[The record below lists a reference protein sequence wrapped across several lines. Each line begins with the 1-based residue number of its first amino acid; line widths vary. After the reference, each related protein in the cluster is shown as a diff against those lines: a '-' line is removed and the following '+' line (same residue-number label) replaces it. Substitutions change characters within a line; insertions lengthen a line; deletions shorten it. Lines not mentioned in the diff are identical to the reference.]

1 MIQTLRFFTNFNNL
15 QNFQKFQNTDESPY
29 FYMNHDRT
37 RDEMPTPAHSS
48 KLTKH
53 RGECVLLQDDYFQIS
68 TFACMKPWKLL
79 DSEFLVNAPWLK
91 VAKEKCELPNGKVI
105 DDFYTLWQPDWVLIL
120 ARTKEGKWVMTEQY
134 RHGTGKIA
142 LEFPAGIIDKG
153 ETPEEAA
160 IRELQEECG
169 YCLDERLETRD
180 ERCETVSSSSCRG
193 TADASSKVLIKKMTG
208 SFVASP
214 LRMTSKS
221 DADASAGSLRPCSAQ
236 AATLAKNDNNGVMYV
251 GNFPVNPDRH
261 RGKFHVVFIDGVERL
276 GKTHFDDTEEIETFL
291 YTDEEFQ
298 AKIADGTFD
307 HPLQIAGYFK
317 WKLTQ
322 K

>member
-1 MIQTLRFFTNFNNL
+1 M
-15 QNFQKFQNTDESPY
+15 
-29 FYMNHDRT
+29 
-37 RDEMPTPAHSS
+37 
-48 KLTKH
+48 
-53 RGECVLLQDDYFQIS
+53 
-68 TFACMKPWKLL
+68 
-79 DSEFLVNAPWLK
+79 DSEFLVDAPWLK

-214 LRMTSKS
+214 LRMTSES

-261 RGKFHVVFIDGVERL
+261 RGRFHVVFIDGVERL
-276 GKTHFDDTEEIETFL
+276 GKTHFDDTEDIETFL

>member
-1 MIQTLRFFTNFNNL
+1 
-15 QNFQKFQNTDESPY
+15 
-29 FYMNHDRT
+29 
-37 RDEMPTPAHSS
+37 
-48 KLTKH
+48 
-53 RGECVLLQDDYFQIS
+53 
-68 TFACMKPWKLL
+68 
-79 DSEFLVNAPWLK
+79 
-91 VAKEKCELPNGKVI
+91 
-105 DDFYTLWQPDWVLIL
+105 
-120 ARTKEGKWVMTEQY
+120 MTEQY

-180 ERCETVSSSSCRG
+180 ERCETGSSSSCRG
-193 TADASSKVLIKKMTG
+193 TADASSKVLIKKMTE

-221 DADASAGSLRPCSAQ
+221 DADASAGSLRPYSAQ

-276 GKTHFDDTEEIETFL
+276 GKTHFDDTEDIETFL

-307 HPLQIAGYFK
+307 HPLQIAGYYK
-317 WKLTQ
+317 WALTQ
-322 K
+322 R